1 MAVSKFLTRDWL
13 LGWLVPAGTGT
24 AAIQAVALTDTAGVP
39 VGAGAPLAVTV
50 TPPAGATSTPVVEQA
65 VISTVNSSSSLLGAN
80 AVFTGQWVNI
90 LGYGSL
96 VVNVISD
103 QASAAN
109 GLSIQQSSDGVNA
122 DDLDLYTTVANTA
135 LKVLSP
141 RQAAFARVVYT
152 NGAVAQGSFRLQT
165 ILSPQMPTAT
175 AIQPTDALTLSNDFA
190 AVTAVPML
198 YNGTTEDLT
207 RSINA
212 AGNIGTGTAAVALT
226 ELSGTRLT
234 KVTVNITTAT
244 TTAIIAGTAS
254 QFVRVYKVVLNV
266 AAAQTLNVITSG
278 GASLVGAPMSFGAN
292 GGLVLDFD
300 GEPWWTTLVAE
311 GLSFVTTTT
320 GAVTGT
326 IYYIKAV

>member
-1 MAVSKFLTRDWL
+1 MAVSKFGMKDWL
-13 LGWLVPAGTGT
+13 LGWLVPADIGM
-24 AAIQAVALTDTAGVP
+24 AAVQAVALTDTAGVP
-39 VGAGAPLAVTV
+39 VGSGAPLSVTV
-50 TPPAGATSTPVVEQA
+50 VNAGGAATPVVEAA
-65 VISTVNSSSSLLGAN
+65 VVSTGNSSTNLLGAN
-80 AVFTGQWVNI
+80 QVFTGPWVSVLN
-90 LGYGSL
+90 YGAI

-109 GLSIQQSSDGVNA
+109 GLSIQQSSDGINA
-122 DDLDLYTTVANTA
+122 DDIDAYTTVANTA
-135 LKVLSP
+135 LKVVSP

-152 NGAVAQGSFRLQT
+152 NGAVAQGSFRIQT

-175 AIQPTDALTLSNDFA
+175 AIQPGDGTSLSNDFA
-190 AVTAVPML
+190 AVAAVTYL

-212 AGNIGTGTAAVALT
+212 AGNTGTGTAAVALT

-234 KVTVNITTAT
+234 KVTLNITTAT
-244 TTAIIAGTAS
+244 TTAVIAGTAS
-254 QFVRVYKVVLNV
+254 QLVRVYKVVLNV
-266 AAAQTLNVITSG
+266 AAAQTINVISSG

-300 GEPWWTTLVAE
+300 GEPWWTTVVAE
-311 GLSFVTTTT
+311 GLSLVTTTT